1 MLPLFRLKID
11 GDEFPRNCRLRQAT
25 SWQQA
30 EAVFLRQQ
38 LDNLTLKL
46 THDLRSPLQSV
57 VGCAD
62 LILGKT
68 AGPLNQK
75 QKCYMRCARTSTGK
89 ILQILDS
96 APALRAQGTVVR
108 TRV

>member
-1 MLPLFRLKID
+1 MLLLFRLKID

-25 SWQQA
+25 SRQQS
-30 EAVFLRQQ
+30 EADFLRQH

-62 LILGKT
+62 LILGEA

-75 QKCYMRCARTSTGK
+75 QKRYMGCVRTSTGK
-89 ILQILDS
+89 ILQVLDS
-96 APALRAQGTVVR
+96 APALRAQGTVAR
-108 TRV
+108 TQV